1 MTDVFGTVII
11 MSCTGAAVTA
21 LLLMLKPVSVRFFS
35 AEWQWRIWLVAVVC
49 MLVPLWQLLPSKEV
63 ERREPRRVAA
73 VQTEEKSSAA
83 ADKMPDRNGQ
93 DERIDTPAPNTAPPR
108 KSSRRFHI
116 TVTRTL
122 VYRLAAYVWLL
133 GAVVFFALALGNYF
147 VFLGKKKRH
156 STAAED
162 TELFET
168 VKAELGI
175 KRKIR
180 LRTAAD
186 GDSPMLAGIV
196 FPTVYI
202 PADVTDRT
210 DAEMIFRHELTH
222 FRHGDLLYKQLTLLV
237 NAIHWFNPFA
247 YLLSANI
254 SRSCELYCDM
264 EVTRG
269 MSRAEKERYME
280 TILTLA
286 ENAAQTKGKQCG
298 NIIKKEENL

>member
-1 MTDVFGTVII
+1 MTDVFGMVII

-21 LLLMLKPVSVRFFS
+21 LLLMLKPVSVKYFS

-63 ERREPRRVAA
+63 ERREPQRVAA
-73 VQTEEKSSAA
+73 VLTEEKSSAA

-108 KSSRRFHI
+108 KASRRFHI
-116 TVTRTL
+116 TVTRAL

-133 GAVVFFALALGNYF
+133 GALMFFAIAFGNYVVFLRR
-147 VFLGKKKRH
+147 KKRH
-156 STAAED
+156 STAAD

-286 ENAAQTKGKQCG
+286 ENAAQTKGRQCG

>member
-21 LLLMLKPVSVRFFS
+21 LLLMLKPVSVKYFS

-83 ADKMPDRNGQ
+83 ADKRPDRSGK
-93 DERIDTPAPNTAPPR
+93 DERIDTPAPNTASPR
-108 KSSRRFHI
+108 KASRRFHI
-116 TVTRTL
+116 TVTRAL

-133 GAVVFFALALGNYF
+133 GAVVFFALALGNYV
-147 VFLGKKKRH
+147 VFLRRKKRH
-156 STAAED
+156 STAAD

-269 MSRAEKERYME
+269 MSRTEKERYME

-286 ENAAQTKGKQCG
+286 ENAAQTKGRQCG

>member
-11 MSCTGAAVTA
+11 MSCTGAAVMA
-21 LLLMLKPVSVRFFS
+21 FLLMLKPVSVRFFS
-35 AEWQWRIWLVAVVC
+35 AEWQWRIWFVAVVC

-73 VQTEEKSSAA
+73 VLTEEKSSAA

-108 KSSRRFHI
+108 KASRRFHI
-116 TVTRTL
+116 TVTRAL

-133 GAVVFFALALGNYF
+133 GAVVFFALALGNYV

-222 FRHGDLLYKQLTLLV
+222 FKHRDLFYKQLTLLV

-286 ENAAQTKGKQCG
+286 ENAAQTKGRQCG

>member
-1 MTDVFGTVII
+1 MVII

-21 LLLMLKPVSVRFFS
+21 LLLMLKPVSVKYFS

-63 ERREPRRVAA
+63 ERREPQRVAA
-73 VQTEEKSSAA
+73 VLTEEKSSAA

-108 KSSRRFHI
+108 KASRRFHI
-116 TVTRTL
+116 TVTRAL

-133 GAVVFFALALGNYF
+133 GALMFFAIAFGNYVVFLRR
-147 VFLGKKKRH
+147 KKRH
-156 STAAED
+156 STAAD

-286 ENAAQTKGKQCG
+286 ENAAQTKGRQCG

>member
-21 LLLMLKPVSVRFFS
+21 LLLMLKPVSVKYFS

-73 VQTEEKSSAA
+73 VQVAEKPSAS
-83 ADKMPDRNGQ
+83 ADKMPAQNEQNEQNVPDGASPH
-93 DERIDTPAPNTAPPR
+93 EVV
-108 KSSRRFHI
+108 SRRGFRI
-116 TVTRTL
+116 TVTRAFA
-122 VYRLAAYVWLL
+122 YRLAAYLWLL
-133 GAVVFFALALGNYF
+133 GALMFFAIAFGNYVVFLRR
-147 VFLGKKKRH
+147 KKKH
-156 STAAED
+156 SMAAKD

-175 KRKIR
+175 ERKIR
-180 LRTAAD
+180 LRISAD
-186 GDSPMLAGIV
+186 GDSPMLAGIM

-202 PADVTDRT
+202 PARVADGTDG
-210 DAEMIFRHELTH
+210 ELIFRHELTH

-286 ENAAQTKGKQCG
+286 ENAAQTKGRQCG